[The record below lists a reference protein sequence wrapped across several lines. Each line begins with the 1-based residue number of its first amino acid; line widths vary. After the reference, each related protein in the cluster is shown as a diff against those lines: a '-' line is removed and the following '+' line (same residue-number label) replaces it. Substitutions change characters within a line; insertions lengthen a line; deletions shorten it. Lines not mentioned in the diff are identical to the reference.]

1 MTVSRSLSDRK
12 RAGHELSKSRFLAAQ
27 NFAYLADGGGGV
39 PLWRSS
45 AERANASA
53 ADLARRL
60 EAAAAGYDGDSFR
73 WQHPVQTNQL
83 FLSLPCTP
91 RGDALVRALGT
102 VGGTPWDSEEEGR
115 QCVRLVTAF
124 DTSEE
129 EVAAAVGA
137 LEAALREE

>member
-1 MTVSRSLSDRK
+1 MAKAGRDRPRLAENGRGRPRLAGVGRDWPGLAEIGRDWPRWAEIGRGCPEIRRERPSLASFCVGTLSRCLTSLTL
-12 RAGHELSKSRFLAAQ
+12 GFRF
-27 NFAYLADGGGGV
+27 
-39 PLWRSS
+39 REIHS
-45 AERANASA
+45 
-53 ADLARRL
+53 
-60 EAAAAGYDGDSFR
+60 
-73 WQHPVQTNQL
+73 
-83 FLSLPCTP
+83 CTP

-137 LEAALREE
+137 LEAALRGE